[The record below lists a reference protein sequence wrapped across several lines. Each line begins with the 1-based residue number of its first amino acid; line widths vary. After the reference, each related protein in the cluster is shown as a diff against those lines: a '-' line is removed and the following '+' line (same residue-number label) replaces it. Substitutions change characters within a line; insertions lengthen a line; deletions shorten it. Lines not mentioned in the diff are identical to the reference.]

1 MVSAPVRAMAAA
13 DLPRVAELS
22 LQLGYPVALAE
33 LHRRF
38 ERLARSPSDALFV
51 AGEPVGGW
59 IHLEHRES
67 LESGESVEITGLVV
81 DAARRR
87 EGLGRALVAR
97 AEQWALQRGV
107 SRLRV
112 RSNVT
117 RQESHHFYPA
127 LGFARAK
134 TQHVYERLI
143 PLPRGEGGA

>member
-1 MVSAPVRAMAAA
+1 MSAPVRAMAAH

-22 LQLGYPVALAE
+22 LQLGYPVALAA

-38 ERLARSPSDALFV
+38 ERLAPSASDALFV

-59 IHLEHRES
+59 IHLELRDS
-67 LESGESVEITGLVV
+67 LESGQSVEITGLVV

-97 AEQWALQRGV
+97 AEAWAKERGV
-107 SRLRV
+107 PRLRV

-117 RQESHHFYPA
+117 RTESHHFYPA

-134 TQHVYERLI
+134 TQHVYEKT
-143 PLPRGEGGA
+143 LPPPH